1 MPKIWQKDYDLDAEI
16 EAYTVGEDHILD
28 VDLVEADCLGS
39 AAHAL
44 TLVRA
49 KVLKK
54 AEADRLRR
62 ELARIVRD
70 WRKGKF
76 KIKRSEEDVH
86 TAVEN
91 RLTRKLGVLGK
102 KIHTGRSRNDQVI
115 VDLRLWGKGAL
126 LELASACCEA
136 AGALL
141 KLAARGK
148 DWPLVGRT
156 HMQRAM
162 PSSVGLWAAAFAESL
177 LDDVDLIRGAYDL
190 IDRSPLGSAASY
202 GVPIAL
208 DRAYTARLLGF
219 ASAQNNVLYANNSRG
234 KFEAICLSAAAQVM
248 LDLSKLAQDL
258 ILWSMPEFG
267 YFNLPRELCSGSSI
281 MPQKRNPCALELI
294 RAKTATVYSQLFAV
308 LEIARGLPSGYNRD
322 NQETKGFFMRGL
334 ATATASARVA
344 ALSVRKLKVNVR
356 QLKAAFHPEVFATDE
371 ALDMV
376 LAGVPFRDAYK
387 QVGLNLEKLADR
399 DPVAALRR
407 KKSVGATANLNLGFA
422 KKKLA
427 AAERFAAAAK
437 RKTAAVRRKLL
448 RPGGR

>member
-1 MPKIWQKDYDLDAEI
+1 MPKIWQKDYDLNAEI
-16 EAYTVGEDHILD
+16 EAYTVGEDHVLD
-28 VDLVEADCLGS
+28 MDLVEADCLGS

-44 TLVRA
+44 TLARA

-62 ELARIVRD
+62 ELARVVRD

-76 KIKRSEEDVH
+76 RIKRSEEDVH

-91 RLTRKLGVLGK
+91 RLTKKLGVLGK

-115 VDLRLWGKGAL
+115 VDLRLWGKAAL
-126 LELASACCEA
+126 LELVSACCEA

-162 PSSVGLWAAAFAESL
+162 PSSVGLWAGAFAESL
-177 LDDVDLIRGAYDL
+177 LDDVDLVRGAYDL

-202 GVPIAL
+202 GVPVPL

-234 KFEAICLSAAAQVM
+234 KFEAVCLSAAAQVM

-267 YFNLPRELCSGSSI
+267 YFQLPRELCSGSSI
-281 MPQKRNPCALELI
+281 MPQKKNPCGLELV

-334 ATATASARVA
+334 GTATASARVA
-344 ALSVRKLKVNVR
+344 ALSVSKLKVNVKA
-356 QLKAAFHPEVFATDE
+356 LKAAFHPEVFATDE

-399 DPVAALRR
+399 DPVAAIRR
-407 KKSVGATANLNLGFA
+407 KKSVGGTANLNLGFA
-422 KKKLA
+422 KRKLA
-427 AAERFAAAAK
+427 AAGRFAAAAK
-437 RKTAAVRRKLL
+437 RRTAAMRGKLL
-448 RPGGR
+448 GR

>member
-1 MPKIWQKDYDLDAEI
+1 MPKIWQKDYDLDAEV
-16 EAYTVGEDHILD
+16 EAYTVGEDHVLD
-28 VDLVEADCLGS
+28 MDLVEADCLGS
-39 AAHAL
+39 VAHAQ
-44 TLVRA
+44 TLVKA

-54 AEADRLRR
+54 TEAGKLRR
-62 ELARIVRD
+62 ELARLVAD

-91 RLTRKLGVLGK
+91 RLIKKLGILGK

-115 VDLRLWGKGAL
+115 VDLRIWGKGAL
-126 LELASACCEA
+126 LALIDAACEA
-136 AGALL
+136 SGALL
-141 KLAARGK
+141 KLASRGK

-177 LDDVDLIRGAYDL
+177 LDDVELIRGAYAL

-219 ASAQNNVLYANNSRG
+219 AAPQNNVLYANNSRG
-234 KFEAICLSAAAQVM
+234 KFEAACLAAAAQVM

-267 YFNLPRELCSGSSI
+267 YFKLPRELCSGSSI
-281 MPQKRNPCALELI
+281 MPQKKNPCGLELV

-308 LEIARGLPSGYNRD
+308 LEIARALPSGYNRD

-334 ATATASARVA
+334 GTATASARIA
-344 ALSVRKLKVNVR
+344 ALSVRKLKVNVKR
-356 QLKAAFHPEVFATDE
+356 LKAAFHPEVFATDE

-376 LAGVPFRDAYK
+376 LAGVPFRDAYRE
-387 QVGLNLEKLADR
+387 VGLNLEKLADR
-399 DPVAALRR
+399 DPVAAIRR

-427 AAERFAAAAK
+427 AAVRFSAGER
-437 RKTAAVRRKLL
+437 RKAAAVRKKLL
-448 RPGGR
+448 GR